1 MKAKEFFKRVGAQ
14 ILQNKL
20 GVTIGGAAVAAGTA
34 GIVNPDLLELIPEH
48 LRGYAVLAV
57 VGVLCF
63 ERVKAGIVDIIHEI
77 KRDEPGQSD
86 GRQ

>member
-1 MKAKEFFKRVGAQ
+1 MKIGQFLKRAGAKIIE
-14 ILQNKL
+14 NKL
-20 GVTIGGAAVAAGTA
+20 GVTVGSVTAVAGVSA
-34 GIVNPDLLELIPEH
+34 IVNPDLLELIPEH

-63 ERVKAGIVDIIHEI
+63 ERVKDEIIDIINAI
-77 KRDEPGQSD
+77 KQDDPGQSD